1 MALNSVPMIPRDG
14 VITLEDNTGGTTIK
28 ATITYEDGDLQWDA
42 LEEGYMSSMM
52 FKDRGIHYAIRK
64 TEEQD
69 ISFTFT
75 AHATDFSDATEKTV
89 QDAVLKL
96 GAFASGV
103 SVFGNNADAWGLKMV
118 FTVEATNYGAS
129 ADHVATFS
137 KCRCS
142 VAFSEGTPGKFTIKG
157 QIFNPSTTI
166 SFT

>member
-28 ATITYEDGDLQWDA
+28 ATITYEDGDLSWDA
-42 LEEGYMSSMM
+42 LGEGYMEHM
-52 FKDRGIHYAIRK
+52 FFQDRGIDYAIRK
-64 TEEQD
+64 TNEQR
-69 ISFTFT
+69 IGFQFT

-103 SVFGNNADAWGLKMV
+103 SVFGNNADAWGLKLV

-129 ADHVATFS
+129 ADHVATFT
-137 KCRCS
+137 KTRCKI
-142 VAFSEGTPGKFTIKG
+142 AFSEGTPGKFTITG
-157 QIFNPSTTI
+157 EVFNPSSTVTF
-166 SFT
+166 S